1 MYYKGTT
8 MDEIQ
13 KYLTEELQSA
23 KEEKENVLMLLL
35 YIILYFVE
43 YLKYFSTRL
52 F

>member
-23 KEEKENVLMLLL
+23 KEEKENRRQVKSAKNVKKHLLL
-35 YIILYFVE
+35 L
-43 YLKYFSTRL
+43 LLS
-52 F
+52 